1 MWLFIA
7 TNMANSPTSAIYG
20 ITIILN
26 MRTPAGAIL
35 LNDNSQVLS
44 TANQATFA
52 SSNLIYFTNIFSF
65 TPYPLRIRHGPE
77 LVSKPEHGKCRCIM
91 YTTCSIMS
99 VRQKCPAFLNFLEPV
114 DSSCR
119 CNLLVAQV

>member
-35 LNDNSQVLS
+35 LNDSSQVLS
-44 TANQATFA
+44 TTNQATFA
-52 SSNLIYFTNIFSF
+52 SSNLIYFTNIYSS

-77 LVSKPEHGKCRCIM
+77 PVSKPEQTANAAVLCI
-91 YTTCSIMS
+91 
-99 VRQKCPAFLNFLEPV
+99 
-114 DSSCR
+114 
-119 CNLLVAQV
+119 